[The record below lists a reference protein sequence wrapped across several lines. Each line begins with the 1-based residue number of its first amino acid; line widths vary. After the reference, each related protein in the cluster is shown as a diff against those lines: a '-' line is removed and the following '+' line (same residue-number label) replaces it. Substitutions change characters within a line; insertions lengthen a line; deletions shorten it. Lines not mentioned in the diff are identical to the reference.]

1 LVEQWLHGQWTNYER
16 FTYSYNAHGNIL
28 STLGEQWSNGQW
40 TNYMQNTYTCDANG
54 NKLTELEEVWLY
66 GQWTK
71 YLQYTYTYDAQGNM
85 LSEMMEYW
93 SEGQWKNYF
102 RYTYTYDTQGN
113 MLSELMG
120 YWINGQWINL
130 SRVLQQY
137 DTLGNLISESSA
149 MWTGSSWI
157 PHDANYTIDAGNYQY
172 SLYGCNIKI
181 LYTILNTTDIS
192 LRMNSRA
199 TVCSLSQ
206 NYPNPF
212 NPSTNITFNLHS
224 KAFVS
229 LKLFD
234 VLGREVAALMNEEL
248 SAGVYTRQ
256 WNAANMPSGVYFY
269 RLQVSQTSG
278 GQAGSYI
285 ETKKLVLLR

>member
-1 LVEQWLHGQWTNYER
+1 
-16 FTYSYNAHGNIL
+16 
-28 STLGEQWSNGQW
+28 
-40 TNYMQNTYTCDANG
+40 
-54 NKLTELEEVWLY
+54 
-66 GQWTK
+66 
-71 YLQYTYTYDAQGNM
+71 
-85 LSEMMEYW
+85 MEYW